1 MMAINVFK
9 KINSEDKSML
19 LKNLEANRVCLKK
32 NESLSTT
39 RLNQV
44 IGIINEGYIQIVK
57 TDYYGNNIIIE
68 ELYKDSVFG
77 SSISFSINEGCE
89 ILAKDDSEILLFDV
103 AAVRNLSNDKEYYY
117 QFLLNLSEIYMG
129 IITQRNERIR
139 ILTNKTIRNKLLE
152 YFDIL
157 SKKTGS
163 RIIHLPFSYT
173 DMADYLAV
181 DRSAMSRELKKLKE
195 EKIIEVKSRRITL
208 LNR

>member
-1 MMAINVFK
+1 MAINVFK

-103 AAVRNLSNDKEYYY
+103 AAVRHLSNDKEYHY

>member
-1 MMAINVFK
+1 MAINVFK

-103 AAVRNLSNDKEYYY
+103 AAVRNLSNDNY

>member
-103 AAVRNLSNDKEYYY
+103 AAVRNLSNDKEYHY

>member
-1 MMAINVFK
+1 MALDIFK
-9 KINSEDKSML
+9 KIDSEDKALL
-19 LKNLEANRVCLKK
+19 LKDLEANIVYFEK
-32 NESLSTT
+32 NDSISAI

-44 IGIINEGYIQIVK
+44 IGIVNEGYIQIVK
-57 TDYYGNNIIIE
+57 SDYYGNNVIIE

-77 SSISFSINEGCE
+77 SNISFSINEGCE
-89 ILAKDDSEILLFDV
+89 ILAKEDSEILLFDM
-103 AAVRNLSNDKEYYY
+103 AAVRNLSNDKEYHY
-117 QFLLNLSEIYMG
+117 QFLLNISEIFMG
-129 IITQRNERIR
+129 IISQRNERIR

-163 RIIHLPFSYT
+163 RMIRLPFSYT

-181 DRSAMSRELKKLKE
+181 DRSAMSREIKKLKE

>member
-1 MMAINVFK
+1 MAINVFK

-103 AAVRNLSNDKEYYY
+103 AAVRNLSNDKEYHY

>member
-1 MMAINVFK
+1 MAINVFK
-9 KINSEDKSML
+9 KINPEDKSML
-19 LKNLEANRVCLKK
+19 LKNLEANRFCLKK
-32 NESLSTT
+32 NESFSTT

-89 ILAKDDSEILLFDV
+89 ILAKDDSEILLFDI
-103 AAVRNLSNDKEYYY
+103 AAVRNLSSDKEYHY